1 MRPNARLSLQPF
13 PMTGWASGLI
23 RFRTG
28 LCMDGS
34 PAMWQGSLRAYRTER
49 RMEPIATAIR
59 RTPNAKSAFSA
70 SPTPSIS
77 AAAREQRRQE
87 LAAEA
92 KRAYFEAIRKP
103 AAFQCDTCRDVLTA
117 DEMRYRL
124 DDIMPTGGGTDAM
137 VIAARVFVANPRGI
151 LTLHGGSGNAKT
163 VVLQAVVNE
172 CLMRGG
178 SAGGSAFSD
187 LA

>member
-1 MRPNARLSLQPF
+1 MRQKERLSVKPL
-13 PMTGWASGLI
+13 PMTGWASGMR

-59 RTPNAKSAFSA
+59 RTPNVKSAFSA

-77 AAAREQRRQE
+77 GAAREQRRQE

-92 KRAYFEAIRKP
+92 KRAYFEAIRQTV
-103 AAFQCDTCRDVLTA
+103 ACQCDTCRDVLTI
-117 DEMRYRL
+117 ETF
-124 DDIMPTGGGTDAM
+124 P
-137 VIAARVFVANPRGI
+137 
-151 LTLHGGSGNAKT
+151 GSGIYHP
-163 VVLQAVVNE
+163 
-172 CLMRGG
+172 C
-178 SAGGSAFSD
+178 
-187 LA
+187 